1 MAVGWH
7 ILAEFYEVNPEL
19 LKKVEPVKKIL
30 EKAVE
35 EARLTPVGSS
45 YHQFEPEGVT
55 GFILLEESH
64 ISIHTWPEHKYLALD
79 VFTCSSEE
87 QTWAA
92 FETLKKEFNPGKVV
106 HFYKER
112 G

>member
-1 MAVGWH
+1 MTVGWH
-7 ILAEFYEVNPEL
+7 ILAEFYDVNPDL
-19 LKKVEPVKKIL
+19 LKNVSSVRRVL

-35 EARLTPVGSS
+35 DAKLTPIRSH
-45 YHQFEPEGVT
+45 YHQFEPHGVT
-55 GFILLEESH
+55 GFVLLEESH
-64 ISIHTWPEHKYLALD
+64 ISIHTWPEHGYLALD

-87 QTWAA
+87 QTWEA
-92 FETLKKEFNPGKVV
+92 FEALKREFKPGKVV

>member
-1 MAVGWH
+1 MTVGWH
-7 ILAEFYEVNPEL
+7 ILAEFYDVNPEL
-19 LKKVEPVKKIL
+19 LKNVAPVREIL
-30 EKAVE
+30 EKAVK
-35 EARLTPVGSS
+35 AANLTPIRSH

-55 GFILLEESH
+55 GFVLLEESH
-64 ISIHTWPEHKYLALD
+64 ISIHTWPEHGYLALD

-87 QTWAA
+87 QTWKA
-92 FETLKKEFNPGKVV
+92 FEALRDGFKPKRIE